1 MIWNIERFGEFSWYR
16 RNADP
21 TLSEDRVYRYLD
33 DSQQQSIFSAAL
45 VQLAVFVCVLTWKSL
60 SFSRSK
66 RNQA

>member
-1 MIWNIERFGEFSWYR
+1 MEYR
-16 RNADP
+16 TVRWILLIPPQNADP